1 MSLDGQVLVIA
12 CFAVALNLLLW
23 SREDNVVGLD
33 VELDRK
39 DGLHLDD
46 SRPRLGAGT
55 RPNGAEGMAA
65 TARRP
70 GWVGDRYV

>member
-23 SREDNVVGLD
+23 SRGDNVIGLD
-33 VELDRK
+33 VELHPK
-39 DGLHLDD
+39 DMLHLDD
-46 SRPRLGAGT
+46 GRPRLGAGP

-65 TARRP
+65 TALRP
-70 GWVGDRYV
+70 GRIGDRYV

>member
-39 DGLHLDD
+39 DVLHLDD
-46 SRPRLGAGT
+46 SGPRLRAGT
-55 RPNGAEGMAA
+55 RPDGAEGMAA
-65 TARRP
+65 TALRP
-70 GWVGDRYV
+70 RLEGDRYV